1 MVKRQELVRPFN
13 LETAVER
20 ACQCR
25 DRRVRQG
32 VTTRRATARKK
43 EQRGMARRARCW
55 QVRSAV
61 TPQAS
66 GNEAAKVN
74 THAAFVKFE
83 SGQLLFLGLKA
94 AQAVGAAL
102 AAKVLRG

>member
-1 MVKRQELVRPFN
+1 
-13 LETAVER
+13 
-20 ACQCR
+20 
-25 DRRVRQG
+25 
-32 VTTRRATARKK
+32 
-43 EQRGMARRARCW
+43 MARRARCW

-66 GNEAAKVN
+66 GNEGAKVN